1 MTARMIPP
9 GLIPMVLAAAGVV
22 ALAAPEA
29 QAQRISPMPAGSFVR
44 FCDSPSNGGQKIC
57 DAYITGMADSF
68 ALMQKLSASSGD
80 GASKTSQ
87 SICVPV
93 TATGESM
100 RGMVVSWIASHKD
113 KLRNKVGEVVYTAL
127 HESYPCDATK
137 SGN

>member
-1 MTARMIPP
+1 MTARM
-9 GLIPMVLAAAGVV
+9 LTLVLAAGAAT
-22 ALAAPEA
+22 ALAAPQA

-44 FCDSPSNGGQKIC
+44 FCNSPSNGGQKVC

-68 ALMQKLSASSGD
+68 ALMQKLSQGSSD
-80 GASKTSQ
+80 GSSKNLGQ

-127 HESYPCDATK
+127 HESYPCDSAK